1 MPQQGKILRIT
12 IVGYLNPPLAFWHS
26 LEDLA
31 RLCRFG
37 RTKLQLEELLG
48 LLDLEQVEENLF
60 RAFHP
65 EARERRLYGG
75 QIMAQALVAAARTAS
90 ERVIHSVHG
99 YFLRPGDPKVPAI
112 IKVERLR
119 DGGSFSS
126 RRVVVVQNG
135 EAIFNMDLSFQA
147 EEAGLEHQDEMPD
160 LRPPVPEKIPEYLFA
175 DAFVTWRHEFRRLQS
190 SEPQP
195 PEQFVW
201 FKCNGEVPNDPLIQA
216 SLLLYESDNTLLG
229 TARLPHRG
237 SYDRESMQVASLDHA
252 MWFHGPFDLSEWMLY
267 AQDSPSTSQSR
278 GLTRGRIFTQNGRL
292 VANTIQ
298 EGLIRIR

>member
-1 MPQQGKILRIT
+1 M
-12 IVGYLNPPLAFWHS
+12 
-26 LEDLA
+26 
-31 RLCRFG
+31 
-37 RTKLQLEELLG
+37 QLEELLG

-60 RAFHP
+60 RALHP
-65 EARERRLYGG
+65 QAREGRLYGG
-75 QIMAQALVAAARTAS
+75 QIMAQALVAAARTVD
-90 ERVIHSVHG
+90 ERIVHSVHG

-126 RRVVVVQNG
+126 RRVVVVQRG

-147 EEAGLEHQDEMPD
+147 EETGLVHQDPMPA
-160 LRPPVPEKIPEYLFA
+160 LVPPEPEKIPKHLFA
-175 DAFVTWRHEFRRLQS
+175 GAFLTWRHEFRRLQS
-190 SEPQP
+190 DEPQP

-201 FKCNGEVPNDPLIQA
+201 FKTNGEVPDDPLLQA

-237 SYDRESMQVASLDHA
+237 KYERATMQVASLDHA
-252 MWFHGPFDLSEWMLY
+252 MWFHGSFDLSEWMLY

-278 GLTRGRIFTQNGRL
+278 GLTRGRIFTQAGRL